1 MCFPLVMGRDGL
13 TTLMLTPKHCRRS
26 TFSGFM
32 KLCKRDACLFLSS
45 LSAKLKL

>member
-13 TTLMLTPKHCRRS
+13 TTLMLAPKLCRGS
-26 TFSGFM
+26 TFPGYM
-32 KLCKRDACLFLSS
+32 KLCKRDACLLLSS